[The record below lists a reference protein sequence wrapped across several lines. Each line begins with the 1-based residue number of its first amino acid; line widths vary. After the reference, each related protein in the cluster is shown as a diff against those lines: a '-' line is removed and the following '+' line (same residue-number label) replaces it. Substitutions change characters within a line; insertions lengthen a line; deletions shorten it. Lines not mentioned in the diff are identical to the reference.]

1 MSMKRAINIR
11 NEHEQLTR
19 MVGVRIETRLVE
31 PTACNR
37 PPLWE
42 ASCPSWPSIGP
53 VRFRADDDGGNA
65 VYRAAVR
72 AILDWE
78 RENTYD

>member
-1 MSMKRAINIR
+1 
-11 NEHEQLTR
+11 

-31 PTACNR
+31 PTAYNR

-42 ASCPSWPSIGP
+42 VRCPSWPSIGP

-72 AILDWE
+72 AVLTWE
-78 RENTYD
+78 SAHTCD